1 MLTLPNI
8 LSYSSPL
15 PHLLRMNNQRY
26 TIDHVMQDHLI
37 IGFPSEKANPY
48 REKTWSCQVL

>member
-1 MLTLPNI
+1 MPYN
-8 LSYSSPL
+8 LSHSFCPPPPL
-15 PHLLRMNNQRY
+15 LLLRLKSQRY